1 MSSSASTSPAPTCI
15 SQGRTLANSEPQLP
29 LANGTAQKQSAAR
42 GSRPAAVSRATDA
55 RQSTAPTSHG
65 PSDFQSQH
73 QSQSPFVARCPPAH
87 VSQQDIPQCAA
98 PSVLYLAPPPLV
110 PFLSPIPRPLSL
122 STLGFDLELRSTH
135 TLPRSLLY
143 PGGVPSRPPLTSP
156 VRLQPASNQQR
167 PTSSPLSTCACQLTA
182 APIVHPFLIP
192 PFGLFSLLWLQR
204 HAHSAMGGCYAIKR
218 T

>member
-1 MSSSASTSPAPTCI
+1 MNPSSRSPTAPPR
-15 SQGRTLANSEPQLP
+15 SHRQPEDP
-29 LANGTAQKQSAAR
+29 
-42 GSRPAAVSRATDA
+42 A
-55 RQSTAPTSHG
+55 RQQYQG
-65 PSDFQSQH
+65 PQTHAS
-73 QSQSPFVARCPPAH
+73 R
-87 VSQQDIPQCAA
+87 
-98 PSVLYLAPPPLV
+98 PPPLHMAR
-110 PFLSPIPRPLSL
+110 PTSSHNIRANLPLSL
-122 STLGFDLELRSTH
+122 DALRRMSANRTFRSVVH
-135 TLPRSLLY
+135 PQSYTWLRPRQCPFVPDPTPALALDPRFRPRAQIYSHPASISALPWGL
-143 PGGVPSRPPLTSP
+143 PSRPPLTSP

>member
-1 MSSSASTSPAPTCI
+1 MA
-15 SQGRTLANSEPQLP
+15 LP
-29 LANGTAQKQSAAR
+29 RSNRQ
-42 GSRPAAVSRATDA
+42 PEDPA
-55 RQSTAPTSHG
+55 RQQYQG
-65 PSDFQSQH
+65 PQTHAS
-73 QSQSPFVARCPPAH
+73 R
-87 VSQQDIPQCAA
+87 
-98 PSVLYLAPPPLV
+98 PPPLHMARPTSSHNIRANLPLSLDALRRMSANRTFRSV
-110 PFLSPIPRPLSL
+110 LHPHSYTWLRPCQCPLSPIPRPLSF